1 MNKVDD
7 NEEFHDFIMKIFI
20 NMLKSTTEKDINFL
34 LLNESLSRAI
44 TQL

>member
-7 NEEFHDFIMKIFI
+7 NEEFQDFIMKIFI
-20 NMLKSTTEKDINFL
+20 NMLKSTAEKDINFL